1 MGGPHHR
8 DGAPRDIFD
17 PVICIAGKN
26 EIAVSVM
33 LEALKTYG
41 ARRICACP
49 NRSDLGGP
57 SWQPSLRR
65 FAQEFGVGIVDL
77 ADVEPVEDL
86 VLVSLEF
93 DRIIRTKRF
102 KSKRVYNI
110 HFSLLPA
117 YKGVYTAA
125 WPILNNESQSG
136 VTLHC
141 MDHGIDTGDII
152 DQRAFPIE
160 PTWTARDL
168 YLECMAT
175 GTGLVLQWLPNLVDG
190 IVAGRTQSAAG
201 SSYYGRSSIDYSK
214 ITIDFR
220 ATAAQVQRQL
230 RAFHFR
236 EFQIPSI
243 DEFPVGRAE
252 ILTIRSTLPPGQ
264 LVAGQPTTRQY
275 ATIDFDVL
283 LHRDR
288 SGDYFDLVDRED
300 AAGIRSYSHHDCD
313 VESRNNMGWTPL
325 MVAAYS
331 GLSSVCEALLERGAS
346 PNATNPN
353 GTTALMYAKDQAMS
367 SGDTS
372 VFELLLAHGAD
383 PKVRD
388 RFGRSLLDYLGS
400 ATAGTAADLARI
412 AQAL

>member
-1 MGGPHHR
+1 M
-8 DGAPRDIFD
+8 
-17 PVICIAGKN
+17 ICIAGRT
-26 EIAVSVM
+26 EIAVSV
-33 LEALKTYG
+33 LLAALDKYG
-41 ARRICACP
+41 RQRLCACP
-49 NRSDLGGP
+49 SRADHGGP

-65 FAQEFGVGIVDL
+65 FAQEFGVRIIDL
-77 ADVEPVEDL
+77 AEVEREESL
-86 VLVSLEF
+86 VLLSLEF
-93 DRIIRTKRF
+93 DRIIRTDRF
-102 KSKRVYNI
+102 KSKRLYNI

-125 WPILNNESQSG
+125 WPILNNEYQSG
-136 VTLHC
+136 VTLHRI
-141 MDHGIDTGDII
+141 DHGIDTGDII

-160 PTWTARDL
+160 DTWTARDL
-168 YLECMAT
+168 YLKCMAI
-175 GTGLVLQWLPNLVDG
+175 GTDVVIQSLPTLVDG
-190 IVAGRTQSAAG
+190 NVTGTPQGVAY
-201 SSYYGRSSIDYSK
+201 SSYFGRHSIDYSQ

-220 ATAAQVQRQL
+220 ATAAQVQRQV
-230 RAFHFR
+230 RAYHFR

-243 DEFPVGRAE
+243 DDFPVGRVE
-252 ILTIRSTLPPGQ
+252 ILTARSTLLPGQ
-264 LVAGQPTTRQY
+264 LVDSQVSTHRY

-288 SGDYFDLVDRED
+288 SGDYFDLVNCED
-300 AAGIRSYSHHDCD
+300 VAGIRSYPHHDCD

-325 MVAAYS
+325 MVAAYR
-331 GLSSVCEALLERGAS
+331 GLGSVCEALLNRGAS
-346 PNATNPN
+346 PNAANPN

-372 VFELLLAHGAD
+372 VFQLLMERGAD

-400 ATAGTAADLARI
+400 AVEGTAADLARL